1 MRFVTVRELR
11 ATSAQVLRN
20 LPSEGEIVVTSNGRP
35 VAVLAPVD
43 EAGLEETLR
52 AFRRA
57 RAVEAVASLQRQSA
71 EAGRDRI
78 TPDEIEAEIRD
89 VRRARPR

>member
-1 MRFVTVRELR
+1 MRFISVRELR
-11 ATSAQVLRN
+11 ATSAQVLKDLRT
-20 LPSEGEIVVTSNGRP
+20 EGEIVVTSNGHP
-35 VAVLAPVD
+35 VAVLAAVG

-57 RAVEAVASLQRQSA
+57 RAVEAVASIQRRSA
-71 EAGRDRI
+71 EAGRE
-78 TPDEIEAEIRD
+78 PLSMDEIDAEIRE

>member
-11 ATSAQVLRN
+11 AKSAQVLRD
-20 LPSEGEIVVTSNGRP
+20 LPAEGEVVVTSNGHP

-57 RAVEAVASLQRQSA
+57 RAVDAVAALQRRSV
-71 EAGRDRI
+71 ESGRDRLSVE
-78 TPDEIEAEIRD
+78 EIDAEIRE
-89 VRRARPR
+89 VRRARTR